1 MNSEIIINNNIP
13 QEIVQLYDNNGNFIG
28 NIENELAFNDV
39 RIQIKNKK
47 LTGYYIVFENKK
59 YEIDMRG
66 RLRVWPPNLYETYEN
81 QLSELL

>member
-1 MNSEIIINNNIP
+1 MNTEIIINNNIP
-13 QEIVQLYDNNGNFIG
+13 QEVVQLYDNNDNFIG

-47 LTGYYIVFENKK
+47 LSGYYIVFENEK
-59 YEIDMRG
+59 YEIDRYG
-66 RLRVWPPNLYETYEN
+66 RLRVWPPIYETYEN